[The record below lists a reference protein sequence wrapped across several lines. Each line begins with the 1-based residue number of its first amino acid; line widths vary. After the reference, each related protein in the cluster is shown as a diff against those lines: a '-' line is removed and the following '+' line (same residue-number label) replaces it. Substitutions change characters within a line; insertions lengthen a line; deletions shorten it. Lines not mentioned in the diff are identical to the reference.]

1 MGWRSWNPYGVDVDQ
16 QKMERVV
23 AAMVE
28 RKRTVNGKPTSLLDL
43 GYLNVG
49 LDGGWEQCASV
60 KYRLRYHDSNG
71 RPIINS
77 KFPSLKDL
85 VEYGHQNG
93 LHMGWYHNVCECPE
107 MQLRKGA
114 EELGVYHGDAD
125 AILQAGFDSVKFDGC
140 GQLNNMTLW
149 AQLLNASTRPVMI
162 ENCHWGYCDGE
173 DFQSPRRF
181 DRDDS
186 SCPQRKSDGSIHCP
200 FHFFRT
206 SMDINTDSE
215 TWIRN
220 LQTAVRFLDR
230 DKPLAGKGCWAY
242 PDMLEVGY
250 LKTFEWNRAHF
261 GAWAI
266 MSAPLVLGL
275 DLLNS
280 PLVDSV
286 WEIISNQEA
295 IQVNQRWAGHPGWLL
310 KSWTPDGARKSNNWP
325 NTPNGG
331 VKYEAPLDAMQAWVK
346 PQPGGAVAILVIN
359 ADASSAKG
367 LDFAIQLS
375 EIGITDGRTATIR
388 SIWDHTNLGIAT
400 GEVKGRVGPQ
410 DSVFLL
416 LSQLPLPPN
425 PPLPSPPPSP
435 SPPPVPCP
443 PPPTIWPPPPFPAP
457 PPTLPPPA
465 PPDPPLPPPPLL
477 PLPMPERI
485 AKVLT
490 PVRLALG
497 SVFFLAACVWIAA
510 CTQPVRKPRRD
521 GHRRAPTNGRGHAQ
535 DRGHPGKSRTKGKTR
550 SCNLKTAKATPSELA
565 PIASAAMD

>member
-1 MGWRSWNPYGVDVDQ
+1 MKMPFRRKDLFVVTRAITIAEAFDLNTAPARQDGVLRNTRSDRAACAPPSSMSVFALPSIQGLNNGLYWESPPMGWRSWNPYGVDVDQ

-400 GEVKGRVGPQ
+400 GEVKEGLVLRIRSFCSCRNCRCHQIRLCLRHRLRRHPLLYHA
-410 DSVFLL
+410 LL
-416 LSQLPLPPN
+416 LQ
-425 PPLPSPPPSP
+425 
-435 SPPPVPCP
+435 
-443 PPPTIWPPPPFPAP
+443 
-457 PPTLPPPA
+457 
-465 PPDPPLPPPPLL
+465 
-477 PLPMPERI
+477 
-485 AKVLT
+485 
-490 PVRLALG
+490 
-497 SVFFLAACVWIAA
+497 
-510 CTQPVRKPRRD
+510 QY
-521 GHRRAPTNGRGHAQ
+521 GHR
-535 DRGHPGKSRTKGKTR
+535 HPSRHLLRLCHLRHRPIRRCRHHR
-550 SCNLKTAKATPSELA
+550 SYHCPCRSES
-565 PIASAAMD
+565 PRCSRQFDWP